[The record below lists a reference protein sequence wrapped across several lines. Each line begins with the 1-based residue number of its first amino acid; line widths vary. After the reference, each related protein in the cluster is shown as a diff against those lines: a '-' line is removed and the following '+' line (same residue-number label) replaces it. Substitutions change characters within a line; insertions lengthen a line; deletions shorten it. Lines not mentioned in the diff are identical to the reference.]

1 MGTRERRT
9 PLMHYVQAGCQEASV
24 KVLIQAGAQLNV
36 INEEGRTVLDMLDD
50 YEGEQCEAVRKS
62 LQKGGA
68 KRALELIAESE
79 QEL

>member
-1 MGTRERRT
+1 
-9 PLMHYVQAGCQEASV
+9 
-24 KVLIQAGAQLNV
+24 
-36 INEEGRTVLDMLDD
+36 
-50 YEGEQCEAVRKS
+50 VRKS